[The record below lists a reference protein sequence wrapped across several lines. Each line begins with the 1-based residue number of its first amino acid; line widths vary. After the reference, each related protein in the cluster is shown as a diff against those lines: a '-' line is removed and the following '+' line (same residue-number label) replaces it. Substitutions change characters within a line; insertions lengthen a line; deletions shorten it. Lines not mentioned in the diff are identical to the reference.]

1 MSIGHPDVRTPPL
14 ERVTRAVRTPH
25 LQRTFQA
32 SGWMYSSRALV
43 FGWALLLTHQFGIAE
58 YGIYAMAFAAGAVIG
73 VPLDS
78 YFTIRAPRVP
88 GEVFLRERTTRALLG
103 LGLVLVGVLAWP
115 LSFGAGFAVVKA
127 GSDVTFQASRSS
139 LIRDGRPDQAQRAD
153 AIRQVIGVAVG
164 SAYLLGAANPS
175 LEVAAA
181 LYLGASALPIAAGIR
196 ALAHARPAVP
206 EFSSRSVS
214 ILGEAVGGVVYVQ
227 AEVILLGLLGSPT
240 SAGYYSFGATI
251 VWSLAALGQSFGYTF
266 HEGLR
271 DSRGD
276 VATGPRL
283 STALWLSLTTA
294 LGVATISAVLWQ
306 LDFDDVLWIT
316 FAVLAPVS
324 FLRTLSSVST
334 VVLSMQHRDRFRL
347 GVTAASVA
355 VKVGLILILKDLGG
369 PGAAVAFLA
378 SDLVMSGSYTVAVY
392 GRRGQSRVA
401 PGG

>member
-1 MSIGHPDVRTPPL
+1 MSIGHPDVRTLPL
-14 ERVTRAVRTPH
+14 RRVTRAVRTPH
-25 LQRTFQA
+25 LQRTFRA

-58 YGIYAMAFAAGAVIG
+58 YGIYAMAFAVGAVIG
-73 VPLDS
+73 IPLDS
-78 YFTIRAPRVP
+78 YFTIRAPRVST
-88 GEVFLRERTTRALLG
+88 EVFLRERTTRALLG
-103 LGLVLVGVLAWP
+103 LGLVVLGVLAWP
-115 LSFGAGFAVVKA
+115 VSFGAGFAVVKA

-139 LIRDGRPDQAQRAD
+139 LIRDGHPDLAQRAD
-153 AIRQVIGVAVG
+153 AIRQVIGLTLG
-164 SAYLLGAANPS
+164 SAYLLIAANPT
-175 LEVAAA
+175 LEMAAG
-181 LYLGASALPIAAGIR
+181 LYLAGSALPIAAGIR
-196 ALAHARPAVP
+196 ALAHARPLLP
-206 EFSSRSVS
+206 EVSGRSAA
-214 ILGEAVGGVVYVQ
+214 IMAEAVGGVVYVQ

-283 STALWLSLTTA
+283 STALWLSASTCL
-294 LGVATISAVLWQ
+294 VMAVIAGMLWQ
-306 LDFDDVLWIT
+306 FDSEDVLWIT
-316 FAVLAPVS
+316 FALLAPVS

-334 VVLSMQHRDRFRL
+334 VVLAMQHRDRFRL

-355 VKVGLILILKDLGG
+355 LKVGLILLLKDLGG
-369 PGAAVAFLA
+369 PGAAIAFLA
-378 SDLVMSGSYTVAVY
+378 SDLVMSGSYTIAVY
-392 GRRGQSRVA
+392 GRRGQTRAA

>member
-78 YFTIRAPRVP
+78 YFTIRAPRVA
-88 GEVFLRERTTRALLG
+88 GEVFLGERTTRALLG
-103 LGLVLVGVLAWP
+103 LGLVLLGVLAWP
-115 LSFGAGFAVVKA
+115 FSFGAGFAVVKA

-153 AIRQVIGVAVG
+153 AIRQVIGVALG
-164 SAYLLGAANPS
+164 SAYLLVAADPS
-175 LEVAAA
+175 LEMAAG
-181 LYLGASALPIAAGIR
+181 LYLAGCALPIAAGIG
-196 ALAHARPAVP
+196 ALAHARPLIP
-206 EFSSRSVS
+206 EFSGRSAS

-276 VATGPRL
+276 VATGPKL
-283 STALWLSLTTA
+283 STALWLSLSTSLVVALTA
-294 LGVATISAVLWQ
+294 AVLWRF
-306 LDFDDVLWIT
+306 DSDDVLWLT
-316 FAVLAPVS
+316 FALLAPVS

-334 VVLSMQHRDRFRL
+334 VVLAMQHRDRFRL

-355 VKVGLILILKDLGG
+355 LKVALILLLKDLGG

-392 GRRGQSRVA
+392 GRRGQTRAA